1 MERTRFVAVALE
13 QRSQRIRRT
22 EDVLLIRDTA
32 RRQEVHRIT
41 GQELKLARACARA
54 EYRGVGVTM
63 DCIRHTVDI
72 IHWAFR
78 KRQIAEVLKV
88 RP

>member
-1 MERTRFVAVALE
+1 MERTRLIAVALE

-41 GQELKLARACARA
+41 GQELKLACACARA
-54 EYRGVGVTM
+54 EY
-63 DCIRHTVDI
+63 
-72 IHWAFR
+72 
-78 KRQIAEVLKV
+78 
-88 RP
+88 